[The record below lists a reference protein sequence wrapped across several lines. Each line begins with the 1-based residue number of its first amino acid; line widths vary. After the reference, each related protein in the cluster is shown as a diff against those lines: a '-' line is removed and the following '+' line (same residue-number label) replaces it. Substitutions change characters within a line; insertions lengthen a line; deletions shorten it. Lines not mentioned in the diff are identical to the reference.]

1 MAKVFAA
8 QKTASNHSREMRGI
22 IEKAKSIL
30 QMIANSAIPGHV
42 SNTLQILKYYFDYI
56 NRSSNYN

>member
-42 SNTLQILKYYFDYI
+42 SNTLY
-56 NRSSNYN
+56 